1 MEKWALD
8 VPVIPTQYGLVV
20 FVILVVLLV
29 LKEILRA
36 LDKLGSR
43 QWRVASN
50 SLIALLL
57 VLYGTIL
64 LSRFLNL
71 L

>member
-1 MEKWALD
+1 
-8 VPVIPTQYGLVV
+8 VIPTQFGLIV
-20 FVILVVLLV
+20 FVVLFVLLV

-43 QWRVASN
+43 KWRVVSN
-50 SLIALLL
+50 SLIGILL
-57 VLYGTIL
+57 VVYGTIL

-71 L
+71 M

>member
-1 MEKWALD
+1 LD
-8 VPVIPTQYGLVV
+8 VPVIPTQVGLIV
-20 FVILVVLLV
+20 FVVLFVLLV

-43 QWRVASN
+43 KWRVVSN
-50 SLIALLL
+50 SLIGLLL
-57 VLYGTIL
+57 VVYGTIL

-71 L
+71 M

>member
-1 MEKWALD
+1 LD
-8 VPVIPTQYGLVV
+8 VPVIPTQFGLIV
-20 FVILVVLLV
+20 FVVLFVLLV

-43 QWRVASN
+43 KWRVVSN
-50 SLIALLL
+50 SLIGLLL
-57 VLYGTIL
+57 VVYGTIL

-71 L
+71 M